1 MNNKAQAESQQ
12 EWLRWAPQS
21 IHTEHEAIERFEQA
35 ERRWWTECREATVRA
50 HEQGYVVMLGAGRH
64 ARHESAHAT
73 YQEAEQAALEAV
85 QNARHLALGIIRA
98 KILHGWHD
106 STPFMGATLG
116 TAEHDI
122 PILIRRAPCSNDELG
137 KDTDG
142 NTSEPPVV
150 AIYRGE
156 SVERPSV
163 QITWDDE
170 RSRSELAS
178 RYASGMHR
186 KQQEVAVALRQFAQK
201 TATADL
207 VMGTRMKCQEVATV
221 DGEHVVLLGPV
232 RLDPAGDAEARVA
245 LQDGARVWLPVS
257 AF

>member
-1 MNNKAQAESQQ
+1 MDNKAQTESEQDWGQ
-12 EWLRWAPQS
+12 WAPRS
-21 IHTEHEAIERFEQA
+21 IHSEREVRARLEQA
-35 ERRWWTECREATVRA
+35 ERRWWSECREATVRV
-50 HEQGYVVMLGAGRH
+50 HEQGYVVMLGTGRH
-64 ARHESAHAT
+64 TRHESAHAT
-73 YQEAEQAALEAV
+73 YQEAEQAAIEEV

-137 KDTDG
+137 KDADG
-142 NTSEPPVV
+142 NANEPPVV

-156 SVERPSV
+156 SVERPNV
-163 QITWDDE
+163 KITWDDE
-170 RSRSELAS
+170 HSRSELAS

-207 VMGTRMKCQEVATV
+207 VMDTRMKCQEAATA
-221 DGEHVVLLGPV
+221 DGQRVVILGPV
-232 RLDPAGDAEARVA
+232 RLDHAGNAEARAA
-245 LQDGARVWLPVS
+245 LADGVRVWLS
-257 AF
+257 INRF